1 MTQNITCDCGAPHDG
16 KWADVHTQGCAVVVS
31 PLTEARHDVADYMT
45 GMPAGYTGTFEAI
58 HQIMFGPLKFNAHV
72 RAFRAH
78 QRYIEQKRQLADA
91 DIAVRAECE
100 RQMEEFRAK
109 YARNNP
115 SYSIAAE

>member
-1 MTQNITCDCGAPHDG
+1 MNA
-16 KWADVHTQGCAVVVS
+16 
-31 PLTEARHDVADYMT
+31 LTEARHDIADYMT
-45 GMPAGYTGTFEAI
+45 GLPSGYTGTFEAVFTV
-58 HQIMFGPLKFNAHV
+58 MFGPLKFDAHV

-78 QRYIEQKRQLADA
+78 QFYTEQKRHLADA